1 MGLTR
6 SGYLK
11 AMGIDVWT
19 SRPAVAPQ
27 VVAGAEPAIKHA
39 GSQSGLAARMAVEK
53 PEKAEKVEITE
64 KAQKVAKAETDVPV
78 KAGDVAV
85 GKEIPEFMLALF
97 HYETIGIC
105 LSLRAESDLPGRFCD
120 DVARTMG
127 GNIKSVRYQL
137 LKWPMLSTSGIDQ
150 SINAAREVVTQKFRQ
165 MPSRVLVFGDD
176 VGEYYNPL
184 RDLPTMSVG
193 AVGAQTFLKVPS
205 LKDLLGSGSAKRELM
220 LAMLHWRS
228 SETA

>member
-1 MGLTR
+1 MLGDGVNEMGLTR

-19 SRPAVAPQ
+19 SRSAIAPQ
-27 VVAGAEPAIKHA
+27 VVV
-39 GSQSGLAARMAVEK
+39 AVESAIQSMNSLTEMSTQA
-53 PEKAEKVEITE
+53 PDRDVETTAAVQTE
-64 KAQKVAKAETDVPV
+64 AAL
-78 KAGDVAV
+78 V
-85 GKEIPEFMLALF
+85 GTPLPEFMLALL
-97 HYETIGIC
+97 HYETVGLC
-105 LSLRAESDLPGRFCD
+105 LSLGAESELPRRFCD
-120 DVARTMG
+120 DVARALG

-184 RDLPTMSVG
+184 RDLAPMLVG

-205 LKDLLGSGSAKRELM
+205 LKGLLESGSVKRELM
-220 LAMLHWRS
+220 LAMDHWRAG
-228 SETA
+228 EVP